1 MNYSAIDLDINHY
14 EHEDLERFFNLSKK
28 YREDD
33 IVTNE
38 IAIRNKIMG
47 TIADKSFQN
56 QFFIFL
62 DEAKRLLIQ
71 RLNINPLFRMDPI
84 LLLINHL
91 IQS

>member
-33 IVTNE
+33 LVTNE

-71 RLNINPLFRMDPI
+71 RLNINPLF
-84 LLLINHL
+84 
-91 IQS
+91 S